1 MLKSKHKIVFTGGSG
16 RFGRVLQE
24 SNFKFKTLFPNKREL
39 DITSL
44 KSIERLD
51 SFS

>member
-16 RFGRVLQE
+16 RFCSVLQE
-24 SNFKFKTLFPNKREL
+24 SIFDYKTLFPNKREL

-44 KSIERLD
+44 K
-51 SFS
+51 